1 MFSEI
6 IKKYDIVTLKDSGF
20 LRGDWF
26 IGSALMAHDY
36 ESLKEGIYFYP
47 QETISKFFRSISLIL
62 PIFTKNDL

>member
-26 IGSALMAHDY
+26 SVNGS
-36 ESLKEGIYFYP
+36 
-47 QETISKFFRSISLIL
+47 
-62 PIFTKNDL
+62 

>member
-36 ESLKEGIYFYP
+36 ESLKEGYISIPRKQFG
-47 QETISKFFRSISLIL
+47 QESWI
-62 PIFTKNDL
+62 